1 MGCPFTC
8 SVQPEYT
15 KSYYQVRYQVGK
27 GAYRV
32 FHGTFEELLGLTLWF
47 FMVAILP
54 EVVIAML
61 LLRPVLARKM
71 RRENVKAAQEGE
83 YDEVFT
89 RIVAPVKEEIAALK
103 AELHE
108 TESPDISQEFEDFE
122 ARFTAAYTQDIQ
134 TLQTDI
140 MTEMEKIPLRV
151 SGIIHGAAGA
161 EEKAFRAMVVDA
173 EADVEGEITVM
184 EAVAAQDPRAM
195 QVAIAQ
201 KIQKLGNDPEWQK
214 EHQIGSLI
222 LEMGKP
228 TLMNWVQTMTAQMQG
243 VPSARLSSGTS
254 SGKIYGT

>member
-1 MGCPFTC
+1 M
-8 SVQPEYT
+8 
-15 KSYYQVRYQVGK
+15 
-27 GAYRV
+27 
-32 FHGTFEELLGLTLWF
+32 FHGSLEALLGITLWF

-54 EVVIAML
+54 EVLIAML
-61 LLRPVLARKM
+61 LLRPVLARKI
-71 RRENVKAAQEGE
+71 RRENVEAAEEGE
-83 YDEVFT
+83 YDEVFE
-89 RIVAPVKEEIAALK
+89 RIVAPVKEEIASLK
-103 AELHE
+103 ADVGA
-108 TESPDISQEFEDFE
+108 SDFSQDFEDFE

-151 SGIIHGAAGA
+151 SGIIHGREGV

-173 EADVEGEITVM
+173 EAEVEGEITVM

-195 QVAIAQ
+195 QIAIAQ

-243 VPSARLSSGTS
+243 APAGMTPTLLAKSNT
-254 SGKIYGT
+254 GKIYGT

>member
-1 MGCPFTC
+1 MI
-8 SVQPEYT
+8 
-15 KSYYQVRYQVGK
+15 
-27 GAYRV
+27 
-32 FHGTFEELLGLTLWF
+32 LGLPDLVFGLIVGIVAGGILELSILWF
-47 FMVAILP
+47 AGRRWIP
-54 EVVIAML
+54 NRSAEVYNA
-61 LLRPVLARKM
+61 
-71 RRENVKAAQEGE
+71 KAAAGDLDDARDHFIEPI
-83 YDEVFT
+83 
-89 RIVAPVKEEIAALK
+89 REEIQALK
-103 AELHE
+103 ADL
-108 TESPDISQEFEDFE
+108 TPNSSLSQEFEDFE
-122 ARFTAAYTQDIQ
+122 ARFTSAYTQDIQ

-151 SGIIHGAAGA
+151 SGIIHGTAGA

-173 EADVEGEITVM
+173 EAEVEGEITVM

-243 VPSARLSSGTS
+243 VPSARLSSGGS
-254 SGKIYGT
+254 STKIYGT

>member
-1 MGCPFTC
+1 M
-8 SVQPEYT
+8 
-15 KSYYQVRYQVGK
+15 
-27 GAYRV
+27 
-32 FHGTFEELLGLTLWF
+32 FHGSLEALLAITLWF

-54 EVVIAML
+54 EVLIAML
-61 LLRPVLARKM
+61 LLRPILARKI
-71 RRENVKAAQEGE
+71 RRENVEAAEEGE
-83 YDEVFT
+83 YDEVFK
-89 RIVAPVKEEIAALK
+89 RIVAPVKEEIASLK
-103 AELHE
+103 ADMGA
-108 TESPDISQEFEDFE
+108 SDFSQEFEDFE
-122 ARFTAAYTQDIQ
+122 ARFTAVYTQDIQ

-173 EADVEGEITVM
+173 EAEVEGEISVM

-195 QVAIAQ
+195 QVAIVQ

-243 VPSARLSSGTS
+243 TPMASLTSGKSST
-254 SGKIYGT
+254 KIYGT